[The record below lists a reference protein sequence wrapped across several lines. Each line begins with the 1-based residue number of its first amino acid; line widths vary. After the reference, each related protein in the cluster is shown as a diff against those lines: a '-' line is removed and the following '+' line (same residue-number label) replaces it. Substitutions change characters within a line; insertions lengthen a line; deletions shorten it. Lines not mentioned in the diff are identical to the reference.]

1 MAIIEV
7 ADKDFEEK
15 VIKSQLPVLVDF
27 WASWCA
33 PCRMAE
39 PILHDVSEEYKGK
52 LTVAKVNVDENKTT
66 ASKFGIMSIPTTIL
80 FKAGKEIGR
89 EVGFSGKD
97 AFIELVKKG
106 VI

>member
-1 MAIIEV
+1 MAIVEV
-7 ADKDFEEK
+7 GDKDFEEK
-15 VIKSQLPVLVDF
+15 VIKSELPVLVDF
-27 WASWCA
+27 WASWCT

-39 PILHDVSEEYKGK
+39 PILHGVSEEYKGR

-66 ASKFGIMSIPTTIL
+66 ASKFGIMSIPTTVL